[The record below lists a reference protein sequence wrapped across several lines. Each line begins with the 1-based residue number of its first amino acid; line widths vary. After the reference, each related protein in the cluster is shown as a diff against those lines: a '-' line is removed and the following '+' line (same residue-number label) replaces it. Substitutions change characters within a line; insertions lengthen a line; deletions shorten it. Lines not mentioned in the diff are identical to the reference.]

1 VLKCDLLVVNKTD
14 LAPHVGVDLEQMERD
29 AAKARA
35 GRPMVLTNC
44 RAGQGID
51 AIVDQIL
58 ASVLFR

>member
-1 VLKCDLLVVNKTD
+1 
-14 LAPHVGVDLEQMERD
+14 MERD

>member
-1 VLKCDLLVVNKTD
+1 
-14 LAPHVGVDLEQMERD
+14 
-29 AAKARA
+29 
-35 GRPMVLTNC
+35 VLTNC